1 MLEGG
6 EVGEDAF
13 AQVPL
18 EELKALRPAY
28 TNILVKSINREEPL
42 FLLEKY

>member
-6 EVGEDAF
+6 EGGEDAF

-18 EELKALRPAY
+18 EELKALRPADQH
-28 TNILVKSINREEPL
+28 TCQINHQRRTL
-42 FLLEKY
+42 IFT